1 MRFLHDLRRRQHAI
15 HLLRVQGAAN
25 MNLAQLAHL
34 VALLETG
41 SFTRAAEALHLSQP
55 AFSRSIQ
62 LLEGELGPLVDRIGK
77 RNEPTPLGRLVGQ
90 RARRVLAEVEEIR
103 REAEMLAQGE
113 TGAIRLG
120 LGAAPSALLSVPLM
134 QHLLAQYPK
143 LRVKLSRGPS
153 DSLLVSLRERVLDAL
168 IVHIRTLDNE
178 EDLDVAPLPA
188 LASGFVCRPGHAL
201 AGMRAVALTDVLRY
215 PVVSTGLSPET
226 RRRLAGA
233 AGSGGFELH
242 MECEDISFLFDIVE
256 QSDAVFLGVL
266 ASAHP
271 LVESGRLI
279 ALPPPP
285 DFEIQAHFAFVTLRG
300 RSISPATRITR
311 ERCFQVIQEA
321 AGA

>member
-1 MRFLHDLRRRQHAI
+1 MINGTNRG
-15 HLLRVQGAAN
+15 GA
-25 MNLAQLAHL
+25 MNLSQLAHL

-62 LLEGELGPLVDRIGK
+62 LLEGELGTLVDRIGK

-134 QHLLAQYPK
+134 QHLLDHYPK
-143 LRVKLSRGPS
+143 LRVKLSRGPTE
-153 DSLLVSLRERVLDAL
+153 SLLVSLRERVLDAL

-178 EDLDVAPLPA
+178 EDLEVAPMPA
-188 LASGFVCRPGHAL
+188 LASGFVCRPGHPLLDLRGATL
-201 AGMRAVALTDVLRY
+201 ADVLDY
-215 PVVSTGLSPET
+215 PVVSTGLSPEI

-233 AGSGGFELH
+233 AAPAGVELH
-242 MECEDISFLFDIVE
+242 MECEDISYLFDIVE
-256 QSDAVFLGVL
+256 RSDAVFLGVL
-266 ASAHP
+266 ASARTLAESER
-271 LVESGRLI
+271 LVR
-279 ALPPPP
+279 LPPPP
-285 DFEIQAHFAFVTLRG
+285 DFDIQAHFAFVTLRG

-311 ERCFQVIQEA
+311 ERCLQVIQEA

>member
-1 MRFLHDLRRRQHAI
+1 MTHR
-15 HLLRVQGAAN
+15 AAA
-25 MNLAQLAHL
+25 MNLSQLAHL

-134 QHLLAQYPK
+134 RHLLDEYPK
-143 LRVKLSRGPS
+143 LRVKLSRGPTE
-153 DSLLVSLRERVLDAL
+153 SLLVSLRERALDAL

-178 EDLDVAPLPA
+178 EDLEVAPMPA
-188 LASGFVCRPGHAL
+188 LASGFVCRPGHPL
-201 AGMRAVALTDVLRY
+201 RDMRDAALTDVLRY
-215 PVVSTGLSPET
+215 PVVSTGLSAEI

-233 AGSGGFELH
+233 AAPGGFDLH

-256 QSDAVFLGVL
+256 RSDAVFLGVL
-266 ASAHP
+266 ASAGA
-271 LVESGRLI
+271 LAESGRL
-279 ALPPPP
+279 ARLPAPP
-285 DFEIQAHFAFVTLRG
+285 DFDIHAHFAFVTLRG

-321 AGA
+321 AGN

>member
-1 MRFLHDLRRRQHAI
+1 MINAI
-15 HLLRVQGAAN
+15 NGGGA
-25 MNLAQLAHL
+25 MNLSQLAHL

-41 SFTRAAEALHLSQP
+41 SFTRAAETLHLSQP

-62 LLEGELGPLVDRIGK
+62 LLEGELGALVDRIGK

-134 QHLLAQYPK
+134 QHLLDHYPK
-143 LRVKLSRGPS
+143 LRVKLSRGPTE
-153 DSLLVSLRERVLDAL
+153 SLLVSLRERVLDAL

-178 EDLDVAPLPA
+178 EDLEVAPMPA
-188 LASGFVCRPGHAL
+188 LASGFVCRPGHPLRDLRGATL
-201 AGMRAVALTDVLRY
+201 ADVLRY
-215 PVVSTGLSPET
+215 PVVSTGLSPEI

-233 AGSGGFELH
+233 AAPAGFELH
-242 MECEDISFLFDIVE
+242 MECEDISYLFDIVE
-256 QSDAVFLGVL
+256 RSDAVFLGVL
-266 ASAHP
+266 ASARTLTESER
-271 LVESGRLI
+271 LVR
-279 ALPPPP
+279 LPPPP
-285 DFEIQAHFAFVTLRG
+285 DFDIQAHFAFVTLRG

>member
-1 MRFLHDLRRRQHAI
+1 M
-15 HLLRVQGAAN
+15 
-25 MNLAQLAHL
+25 MNLSQLAHL

-134 QHLLAQYPK
+134 QHLLDRYPK
-143 LRVKLSRGPS
+143 LRVKLSRGPT

-178 EDLDVAPLPA
+178 EDLDVAPMPA
-188 LASGFVCRPGHAL
+188 LVSGFICRPGHPLLALRPATL
-201 AGMRAVALTDVLRY
+201 AGVLRY
-215 PVVSTGLSPET
+215 PVVSTGLSPEI

-233 AGSGGFELH
+233 AAPESFELH
-242 MECEDISFLFDIVE
+242 MECEDISYLFDIVE
-256 QSDAVFLGVL
+256 RSDAVFLGVL
-266 ASAHP
+266 ASART
-271 LVESGRLI
+271 LTESGRLVR
-279 ALPPPP
+279 LPPPP
-285 DFEIQAHFAFVTLRG
+285 DFDIQAHFAFVTLRG

-311 ERCFQVIQEA
+311 EHCFQTIREA
-321 AGA
+321 AGG